1 MQALKEFDYNLWTT
15 KENGIKKYWIGIKA
29 TGETT
34 EVDAEVMRL
43 LRNEEKKMRREIE
56 KQSEIGTIL
65 SLEYDSV
72 DERSEQWLIDTYQL
86 GEEVVTDVLENDLE
100 KLLTPFQREIYDCCM
115 KNGMNYAE
123 FAKQHN
129 LDSSTVYEARDAIR
143 KKYKKIS

>member
-100 KLLTPFQREIYDCCM
+100 KLLTPFQRE
-115 KNGMNYAE
+115 NGSFPSNSESLHA
-123 FAKQHN
+123 
-129 LDSSTVYEARDAIR
+129 TRAR
-143 KKYKKIS
+143 